1 MQKKPSH
8 IDLAGIGPVC
18 FRFSSRAKR
27 LSISVIP
34 FQGVRVSV
42 PAGMSLTRAE
52 QAVRTRKAWIEK
64 HRLHIREIEKKC
76 RALLL
81 LQAETVNPHE
91 ARKALISRLNQLA
104 ARHGFSFN
112 RVFIRRQRTRWGSC
126 SAANN
131 ISLNIKLTL
140 LPDELRDFIIV
151 HELVHTKVKNHG
163 QKFWD
168 KLEAIIPRARTLDQ
182 QLKSYS
188 GLLFSLDENQNVY

>member
-1 MQKKPSH
+1 MKKKSFQLH
-8 IDLAGIGPVC
+8 LDGIGPVC
-18 FRFSSRAKR
+18 FRSSLRARR

-64 HRLHIREIEKKC
+64 HRLHIQEIEKKC
-76 RALLL
+76 RALQQ
-81 LQAETVNPHE
+81 QAEAVNPHE
-91 ARKALISRLNQLA
+91 ARKSLILRLNQLA
-104 ARHGFSFN
+104 ERHGFSFN
-112 RVFIRRQRTRWGSC
+112 RISIRRQQTRWGSC

-163 QKFWD
+163 KKFWD
-168 KLEAIIPRARTLDQ
+168 KLEAIIPRARFLDQ

-188 GLLFSLDENQNVY
+188 GLLFLP

>member
-1 MQKKPSH
+1 MQKKSCY

-18 FRFSSRAKR
+18 FRFSLRAKS

-42 PAGMSLTRAE
+42 PPGMSLTRAKL
-52 QAVRTRKAWIEK
+52 AVNSRKAWIEK
-64 HRLHIREIEKKC
+64 HRLHIQEIEKKC
-76 RALLL
+76 RVL
-81 LQAETVNPHE
+81 LQQTEAVNPHE

-104 ARHGFSFN
+104 ERYHFN
-112 RVFIRRQRTRWGSC
+112 VNRISIRRQQTRWGSC
-126 SAANN
+126 SSANN
-131 ISLNIKLTL
+131 ISLNIQLTF

-182 QLKSYS
+182 QLKLYS
-188 GLLFSLDENQNVY
+188 GLLFRP

>member
-8 IDLAGIGPVC
+8 IDFAGIGPVS
-18 FRFSSRAKR
+18 FRSSLRAR
-27 LSISVIP
+27 HLSISVIP

-52 QAVRTRKAWIEK
+52 QAVWTRKAWIEK
-64 HRLHIREIEKKC
+64 HRLHIQEIEKKC
-76 RALLL
+76 RVL
-81 LQAETVNPHE
+81 LQQTEAINPHE
-91 ARKALISRLNQLA
+91 ARKALISRLTQLA
-104 ARHGFSFN
+104 ERHGFSFN

-140 LPDELRDFIIV
+140 LPADLRDFIII

-182 QLKSYS
+182 QLKLYS
-188 GLLFSLDENQNVY
+188 GLLFLP

>member
-1 MQKKPSH
+1 MKRKSFQLH
-8 IDLAGIGPVC
+8 LEGIGLVC
-18 FRFSSRAKR
+18 FCSSLRARR

-42 PAGMSLTRAE
+42 PVGMSLTRAE

-64 HRLHIREIEKKC
+64 HRLHIQEIEKKC
-76 RALLL
+76 RAL
-81 LQAETVNPHE
+81 QQQTEAVNPHE
-91 ARKALISRLNQLA
+91 ARKSLISRLNQLA
-104 ARHGFSFN
+104 ERDGFSFN
-112 RVFIRRQRTRWGSC
+112 RLFIRRQRSRWGSC
-126 SAANN
+126 SATNN

-168 KLEAIIPRARTLDQ
+168 KLEAIIPRARFLDQ

-188 GLLFSLDENQNVY
+188 GLLFLP

>member
-1 MQKKPSH
+1 MQKKSLH

-18 FRFSSRAKR
+18 FRSSHRARR

-42 PAGMSLTRAE
+42 PAGMPLTRAE

-64 HRLHIREIEKKC
+64 HRLHIQEIEKKC
-76 RALLL
+76 RAL
-81 LQAETVNPHE
+81 QQQTEAVNPHE
-91 ARKALISRLNQLA
+91 ARKSLILRLNKLA
-104 ARHGFSFN
+104 EKYNFSFN
-112 RVFIRRQRTRWGSC
+112 RISIRRQRTRWGSC

-168 KLEAIIPRARTLDQ
+168 KLEVIIPRARFLDQ

-188 GLLFSLDENQNVY
+188 GLLFLPYSTF

>member
-1 MQKKPSH
+1 MTWMKKKSFQLH
-8 IDLAGIGPVC
+8 LAGIGLVSFC
-18 FRFSSRAKR
+18 SSLRARR

-64 HRLHIREIEKKC
+64 HRLDIQEIEKNC
-76 RALLL
+76 LVL
-81 LQAETVNPHE
+81 LQQAEAVNPHE
-91 ARKALISRLNQLA
+91 ARKALIFQLNQLA
-104 ARHGFSFN
+104 ERHGFSFN

-140 LPDELRDFIIV
+140 LPDELRDLIIV

-163 QKFWD
+163 QKFWQL
-168 KLEAIIPRARTLDQ
+168 LENLVPGSRNLDRE
-182 QLKSYS
+182 LKSYS
-188 GLLFSLDENQNVY
+188 GLLFLP